1 MRLYLMVDRS
11 SHSARATRITWNKWI
26 HGLFRTLRLGASIL
40 RENLGKVRIRKKYSD
55 RVAALKTLL
64 R

>member
-1 MRLYLMVDRS
+1 
-11 SHSARATRITWNKWI
+11 
-26 HGLFRTLRLGASIL
+26 LFRTSRLGASIL
-40 RENLGKVRIRKKYSD
+40 RENLGKVRIRKKYPD